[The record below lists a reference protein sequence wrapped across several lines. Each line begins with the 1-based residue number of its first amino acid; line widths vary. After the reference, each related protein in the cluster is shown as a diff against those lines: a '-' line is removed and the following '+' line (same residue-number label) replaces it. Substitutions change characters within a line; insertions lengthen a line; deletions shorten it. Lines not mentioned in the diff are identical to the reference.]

1 MRVDHN
7 KIKLQN
13 KYRNFTNPIHFSPV
27 PECVVHQVLL
37 SELGLCGEGEM
48 VQGLVEPMGGVH
60 PGGLSEPLHAGVE
73 SVGGH
78 QGDQEGPRCYDWV
91 QHGVTWQDLKT

>member
-27 PECVVHQVLL
+27 PECVVHPVLL
-37 SELGLCGEGEM
+37 SELNLCGEGEM
-48 VQGLVEPMGGVH
+48 VQGLVEPVCGVP
-60 PGGLSEPLHAGVE
+60 PGAVRLSEPFYAGVE
-73 SVGGH
+73 SVSGH
-78 QGDQEGPRCYDWV
+78 QGDQEGPGC
-91 QHGVTWQDLKT
+91 